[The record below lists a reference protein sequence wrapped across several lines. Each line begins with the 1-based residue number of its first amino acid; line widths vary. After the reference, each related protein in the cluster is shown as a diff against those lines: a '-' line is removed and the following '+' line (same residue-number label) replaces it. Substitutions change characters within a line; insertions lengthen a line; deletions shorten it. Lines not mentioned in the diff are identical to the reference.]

1 AHDELA
7 VQASHAVNA
16 GLTLRNWLIGFYIA
30 EYEQK
35 GTDRAQY
42 GDRLLDRLSG
52 RLLGAGVSRAEV
64 RELRRYRQLYIT
76 YPQIRESLTPEL
88 TAKLLPHAD
97 RSADIRESSTPEM
110 TIPAREIIT
119 KLSFSHIAEL
129 MKC

>member
-1 AHDELA
+1 MNEERVAVSFDRLVESIRQAHDELA

-88 TAKLLPHAD
+88 TAKLHALLA
-97 RSADIRESSTPEM
+97 SLSSKP
-110 TIPAREIIT
+110 
-119 KLSFSHIAEL
+119 
-129 MKC
+129 